1 MYSITSESASHPDI
15 LALIAALDS
24 YQTELY
30 PAESN
35 HLVDLTQLAA
45 GSLLMMVIRDNQ
57 LNAVGCGAIV
67 LNGDGSGEMK
77 RVYIDPT
84 HRGQR
89 LGEKLL
95 AALEDE
101 ALSRNCHTLRLE
113 TGIKQHAAIQLYER
127 CGYQAR
133 PAFPPYDEDPLSLF
147 MEKVL
152 VADVRLAV
160 L

>member
-1 MYSITSESASHPDI
+1 MYSITSESPAHPDI
-15 LALIAALDS
+15 TNLIADLDS
-24 YQTELY
+24 YQSTLY

-35 HLVDLTQLAA
+35 HLLDLTGLPDH
-45 GSLLMMVIRDNQ
+45 SLIMMVIRDRQ

-101 ALSRNCHTLRLE
+101 ALSRSCHTLRLE
-113 TGIKQHAAIQLYER
+113 TGISNCRPFICMSAAGISGAKPFR
-127 CGYQAR
+127 RMR
-133 PAFPPYDEDPLSLF
+133 PIP
-147 MEKVL
+147 
-152 VADVRLAV
+152 
-160 L
+160 

>member
-1 MYSITSESASHPDI
+1 MYSITSESPAHPDI
-15 LALIAALDS
+15 TTLIAALDQ
-24 YQTELY
+24 YQSTLY

-35 HLVDLTQLAA
+35 HLLDLTQLPEHA
-45 GSLLMMVIRDNQ
+45 LIMMVIRDRQ

-101 ALSRNCHTLRLE
+101 AQSRGCHTLRLE
-113 TGIKQHAAIQLYER
+113 TGIKQLSAIALYER
-127 CGYQAR
+127 SGYQQCA
-133 PAFPPYDEDPLSLF
+133 AFAPYQPDPLSLF
-147 MEKVL
+147 MEKLL
-152 VADVRLAV
+152 VADLRLAV

>member
-1 MYSITSESASHPDI
+1 MYSITSESPTHPDI
-15 LALIAALDS
+15 VNLIAALDS
-24 YQTELY
+24 YQSQLY

-35 HLVDLTQLAA
+35 HLLDLSGLSEQALI
-45 GSLLMMVIRDNQ
+45 MMVIRDRQ

-101 ALSRNCHTLRLE
+101 ALSRSCHTLRLE
-113 TGIKQHAAIQLYER
+113 TGIKQLAAIQLYER
-127 CGYQAR
+127 CGYQR
-133 PAFPPYDEDPLSLF
+133 CEAFPPYAPDPLSLF

-152 VADVRLAV
+152 VADLRLAV

>member
-15 LALIAALDS
+15 LALIAALDR
-24 YQTELY
+24 YQSELY

-35 HLVDLTQLAA
+35 HLLDLTQLSA

-101 ALSRNCHTLRLE
+101 AQNRHCHTLRLE

-127 CGYQAR
+127 CGYQTRA
-133 PAFPPYDEDPLSLF
+133 AFAPYSDDPLSLF

>member
-1 MYSITSESASHPDI
+1 MYSITSESPAHPDI
-15 LALIAALDS
+15 INLIAALDR
-24 YQTELY
+24 YQSALY

-35 HLVDLTQLAA
+35 HLLDLTGLSDHA
-45 GSLLMMVIRDNQ
+45 LIMMVIRDRQ

-84 HRGQR
+84 HRGQQ

-101 ALSRNCHTLRLE
+101 AQSRGCHTLRLE
-113 TGIKQHAAIQLYER
+113 TGIKQLSAIRLYER
-127 CGYQAR
+127 CGYQR
-133 PAFPPYDEDPLSLF
+133 CEAFPPYAPDPLSLF
-147 MEKVL
+147 MEKML
-152 VADVRLAV
+152 VADLRLAV